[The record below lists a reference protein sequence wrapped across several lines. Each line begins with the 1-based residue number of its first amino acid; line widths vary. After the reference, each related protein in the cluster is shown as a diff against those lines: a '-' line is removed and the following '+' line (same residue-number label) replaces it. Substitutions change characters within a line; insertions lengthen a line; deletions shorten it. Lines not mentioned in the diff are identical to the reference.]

1 MQDWLLGGECMT
13 DSTGMAGYTSQT
25 QRPGRKKTWRE
36 RKGMARGRD
45 MALEARE
52 WRKRAKES

>member
-1 MQDWLLGGECMT
+1 MT